1 MYKTIVRWRVRS
13 LFAEANRGNW
23 QAIIDTLSPTFVYRF
38 VGNTPLGGTRTTKP
52 AMRAWFQ
59 RIYRLVP
66 DAQLHPQTIVV
77 EGMPWNTRVMT
88 YVKFRGTM
96 PPVGDARGA
105 PYENEVMQL
114 MTLQWG
120 RITSV
125 LTIEDT
131 QRFVD
136 ILPALAAAGIT
147 DATAAPITDQ
157 IFKVAK

>member
-96 PPVGDARGA
+96 PPVGDSAGA

-114 MTLQWG
+114 MQLKWG
-120 RITSV
+120 R
-125 LTIEDT
+125 LTWLRRRDDHSA
-131 QRFVD
+131 VD
-136 ILPALAAAGIT
+136 RSSDLWGAWADALCLYFAGS
-147 DATAAPITDQ
+147 
-157 IFKVAK
+157 